1 VALPGKL
8 MTLAEAAECS
18 ACSPKTVRRA
28 IDAGQ
33 FVAVRPEHAARLP
46 PPQTGG
52 ATAGL
57 SSIAPNTPPHLGQ
70 KAQLDVTEDR

>member
-1 VALPGKL
+1 MQGNSWLSGRSMP
-8 MTLAEAAECS
+8 
-18 ACSPKTVRRA
+18 
-28 IDAGQ
+28 
-33 FVAVRPEHAARLP
+33 HAFP

-57 SSIAPNTPPHLGQ
+57 SSIAPSKPPHLGQ